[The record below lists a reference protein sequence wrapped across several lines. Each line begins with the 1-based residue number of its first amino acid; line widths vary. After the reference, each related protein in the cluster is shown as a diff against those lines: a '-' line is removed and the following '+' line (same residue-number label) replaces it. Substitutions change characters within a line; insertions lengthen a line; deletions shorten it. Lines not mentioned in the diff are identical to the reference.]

1 MHRCHLDIK
10 QFSKGIIMG
19 MRVGGGNAAWA
30 SQASSV
36 NNWQKSQ
43 QGVKD
48 LVSTLNSG
56 DLGAAQQAYAAMSA
70 QKNIPKDSALGK
82 IGQELALGD
91 LAGAQ
96 KIAQTMQTN
105 KLASTTATQAT
116 VSNKSAPSLLS
127 LLSGQGGSIDMMA

>member
-1 MHRCHLDIK
+1 
-10 QFSKGIIMG
+10 MG
-19 MRVGGGNAAWA
+19 MRVGGGSAAWA

-48 LVSTLNSG
+48 LLSTLNSG
-56 DLGAAQQAYAAMSA
+56 DLAAAQQAYTAMSA

-96 KIAQTMQTN
+96 KIAQTMQAN
-105 KLASTTATQAT
+105 KPVSATATQAT
-116 VSNKSAPSLLS
+116 VSNKPAPSLLS
-127 LLSGQGGSIDMMA
+127 LLSGQGGGIDMLA